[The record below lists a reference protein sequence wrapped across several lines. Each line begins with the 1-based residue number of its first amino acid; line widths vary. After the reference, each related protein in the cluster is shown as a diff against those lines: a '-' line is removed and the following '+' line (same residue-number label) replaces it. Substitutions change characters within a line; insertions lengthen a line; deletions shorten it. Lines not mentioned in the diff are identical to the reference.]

1 MKFWSRD
8 GIPDDVRPDSATD
21 AAGGDSS
28 CDDDLDDELAR
39 KRREFPVKL
48 LMWDF
53 GQCDAKRCT
62 GRKLSRLGVSKALT
76 PVSRFFVRIV
86 GCAGLNDK

>member
-1 MKFWSRD
+1 M
-8 GIPDDVRPDSATD
+8 
-21 AAGGDSS
+21 
-28 CDDDLDDELAR
+28 
-39 KRREFPVKL
+39 KL

-62 GRKLSRLGVSKALT
+62 GRKLSRLGVSEALT

-86 GCAGLNDK
+86 GCAGLQATYARLDWVHPSKASCCHPQGKRQYRSRIGCVVQACGACGFLH